1 MHFHLVYFLRK
12 IPSCLQFLSILDIYI
27 YVLFLLVTC
36 EAMIEAKYWHT
47 EIMPIF
53 RSVGIKMLQ
62 CRVILTSFGDEF
74 GRREYHCLY
83 PSGLYMQWNLIF
95 LLQFK
100 FLSDDIAIKWNNWA
114 VKRGWECKWKVISFL
129 YLFVAFFF
137 LVLSRNR
144 NSTNSPVIIVC
155 AHCFTGKH

>member
-83 PSGLYMQWNLIF
+83 PSGLYMQWNLIDQYLENLESF
-95 LLQFK
+95 
-100 FLSDDIAIKWNNWA
+100 SDSKWGNQMLGN
-114 VKRGWECKWKVISFL
+114 ETSD
-129 YLFVAFFF
+129 
-137 LVLSRNR
+137 
-144 NSTNSPVIIVC
+144 
-155 AHCFTGKH
+155 